1 MTSVPTNLPFE
12 QLASYDKPAVLLT
25 QAMDNEFTLR
35 GALQTLVDADGLSPQ
50 ERDSFT
56 DRLKDRVGR
65 SPVTDAV
72 VDVVTNPF
80 VLLMM
85 VTSPAARTALSRTG
99 KAIFD
104 VGERY
109 SPYIKEQG
117 GMLASLGLLAP
128 MQLFRGTA
136 LTPGVQ
142 AFTKAVDQ
150 AERQMMEAVADPLRK
165 VLQRHGL
172 ESLDPRKIRDPRLKE
187 KAQELNDA
195 LTASLNG
202 FDRGDTFKVL
212 KRELYVRRNGG
223 LRKVSKKL
231 AKEEGLTMQQL
242 RKEARERGTVK
253 LKTRDVQVGAL
264 VKADMDEVVGKLG
277 LTELRD
283 AYRKALSDR
292 RMMLFGDEAASAAA
306 GKFVADEQKLLR
318 ITQGIQFGTK
328 KGTALQGTAEGV
340 MKMIM
345 DPDTANLLVQGRLD
359 AAEVKSV
366 LKEVIE
372 GQPTFFLPR
381 NLRESVG
388 EAGIDKLMQARRA
401 RALTAAGSTRTRTRA
416 VGDWDPRDMERV
428 FQRYGATDYG
438 LKKLVGQERKIQA
451 MVDRGLEPTV
461 LRMNSQESLARYFRD
476 TGVTNGLYVT
486 TVEDSPL
493 LLQRMNDARQLAS
506 KEKLDFLEKEIG
518 KSPFQGPKRSLAQL
532 FQEEHFLLEDRFAKE
547 SLEVMLRGALGIQKV
562 EHVATHMAL
571 VKAKQG
577 LRTVLD
583 SGVGKAMQGAGSWGR
598 GLYKRLDDV
607 ANAELTLGEGKGLA
621 GQLARYFYVTH
632 LGLNLGSVTMNLMQ
646 PLLYASVYGGVGNV
660 LKAYGSAF
668 KELGGYMKE
677 RTGKFGFRALT
688 DQEHQQLVSKHFKFA
703 NAEGENLVQI
713 GRDTFSTLDS
723 ISYKSEA
730 LAGVSRRESYFF
742 DYPMKLFEKAE
753 WINRNVAAH
762 SVENAY
768 RAAGIDV
775 ARGSSGYYRMLSDVG
790 EMVSATQFGGS
801 TLNTPMA
808 FQGTGPFGRLANN
821 PLFRQFLS
829 FPLRSAT
836 TIMYDSPR
844 LADRGLGGIGADF
857 VRGMGISA
865 VLYEFGKNTFGADL
879 SPGLFG
885 ASLTQIAGGD
895 RFFQDGNEWIP
906 IPPVVDIPM
915 NLVRG
920 ALDPGQRD
928 LLQNNLPRLVPGGIA
943 ASRAMGMLPNLMEG
957 PLFGLPGA
965 LQKTYIDPKQ
975 RTEDGKIAVFKGDG
989 TLVDYQSPGLIFAKA
1004 LGVDMGKFR
1013 EAADFDGFLL
1023 KNREQIVDYRRRAIS
1038 ALLGNEIGKMQG
1050 IRAEFK
1056 RRFGMDLTISKDQLD
1071 EAIKN
1076 RTISRT
1082 ERILDRMP
1090 PDQRPMYQQM
1100 AAARAAEMGV
1110 EPEAIVGADTARQ
1123 RAESRRVQAVPLT
1136 EEQRQVIATE
1146 PGFKGFE
1153 GF

>member
-1 MTSVPTNLPFE
+1 MTQVPTSLPFE

-25 QAMDNEFTLR
+25 QAMDGEFTLR

-56 DRLKDRVGR
+56 DRLKERVGR

-80 VLLMM
+80 VMLMM
-85 VTSPAARTALSRTG
+85 VTSPATAKALSRTG

-104 VGERY
+104 TGERF

-117 GMLASLGLLAP
+117 GILASLGLLAP

-136 LTPGVQ
+136 LTPSVQ

-150 AERQMMEAVADPLRK
+150 AEKQMMSTVAEPLRK
-165 VLQRHGL
+165 LLRKEGL
-172 ESLDPRKIRDPRLKE
+172 ESLDPTRIKDAVKRAR
-187 KAQELNDA
+187 AQELNDA
-195 LTASLNG
+195 LTASLAG
-202 FDRGDTFKVL
+202 FDRTNSWKEVKRQLYLDGKKVTP
-212 KRELYVRRNGG
+212 
-223 LRKVSKKL
+223 KL
-231 AKEEGLTMQQL
+231 AKEMGLTMKEL
-242 RKEARERGTVK
+242 KKEVAKRGEYRLVAKDRKVEAII
-253 LKTRDVQVGAL
+253 QN
-264 VKADMDEVVGKLG
+264 DMDAVIGKLG
-277 LTELRD
+277 LTEVRD
-283 AYRKALSDR
+283 AYRTALADR
-292 RMMLFGDEAASAAA
+292 RMALFGDAAKSAAQ
-306 GKFVADEQKLLR
+306 GKFVADLDKVMR
-318 ITQGIQFGTK
+318 IHQGLQFGMQS
-328 KGTALQGTAEGV
+328 GGALRGTAEGI
-340 MKMIM
+340 MSMLM
-345 DPDTANLLVQGRLD
+345 DPDTARLLTSGQMKEANVRR
-359 AAEVKSV
+359 V
-366 LKEVIE
+366 LTEMVE
-372 GQPTFFLPR
+372 NQPLFYLPR
-381 NLRESVG
+381 NLRTPVG
-388 EAGIDKLMQARRA
+388 GGDLGRVIEMKRA
-401 RALTAAGSTRTRTRA
+401 RALVATGSAAARTKGVA
-416 VGDWDPRDMERV
+416 GWDPEDLERI
-428 FQRYGATDYG
+428 FRRYVPTEYG
-438 LKKLVGQERKIQA
+438 LKTQAGQQNRIKA
-451 MVDRGLEPTV
+451 MLDRGETPMV
-461 LRMNSQESLARYFRD
+461 QRMNSQESLSRYFRD
-476 TGVTNGLYVT
+476 SGVTNGLYVT
-486 TVEDSPL
+486 TAESNPL
-493 LLQRMNDARQLAS
+493 LMQRLADVRGMANP
-506 KEKLDFLEKEIG
+506 EKMRLLDEGIRKG
-518 KSPFQGPKRSLAQL
+518 PFQGKERSLAQI

-571 VKAKQG
+571 IKGKQG
-577 LRTVLD
+577 IRMMLD
-583 SGVGKAMQGAGSWGR
+583 SGIGKAMQGAGKWGQ
-598 GLYKRLDDV
+598 GLYRKLDDV
-607 ANAELTLGEGKGLA
+607 ANAELSLGQGKGFA

-632 LGLNLGSVTMNLMQ
+632 LGLNLGSVSMNMMQ

-660 LKAYGSAF
+660 LKAYGAAF
-668 KELGGYMKE
+668 KELGGYMGE
-677 RTGKFGFRALT
+677 RVGKYGLRALS
-688 DQEHQQLVSKHFKFA
+688 DQEHQTLVGRHFKYA

-723 ISYKSEA
+723 ISYKSET
-730 LAGVSRRESYFF
+730 LAGVNRKESYFF

-753 WINRNVAAH
+753 WLNRNVAAH

-768 RAAGIDV
+768 RAAKIDV
-775 ARGSSGYYRMLSDVG
+775 TQGTAGYYRMLSDVG

-844 LADRGLGGIGADF
+844 LADRGLPGIGVDWL
-857 VRGMGISA
+857 RGMGISA
-865 VLYEFGKNTFGADL
+865 IFYEFGKNTMGADL

-885 ASLTQIAGGD
+885 ASLTQVVGGD
-895 RFFQDGNEWIP
+895 RFFQDGNEYIP
-906 IPPVVDIPM
+906 IPPVIDIPM
-915 NLVRG
+915 NLIRG

-928 LLQNNLPRLVPGGIA
+928 LIQNNLPRLVPGGIA
-943 ASRAMGMLPNLMEG
+943 ASRVMGMLPNLMEG

-989 TLVDYQSPGLIFAKA
+989 TLVDYQSPGQIFAKA
-1004 LGVDMGKFR
+1004 LGVDLGTFKQS
-1013 EAADFDGFLL
+1013 ADFDGFLL

-1038 ALLGNEIGKMQG
+1038 ALLANEVGKMQG
-1050 IRAEFK
+1050 IRSEFK

-1076 RTISRT
+1076 RTVSRT

-1090 PDQRPMYQQM
+1090 PDQRSIYQEM
-1100 AAARAAEMGV
+1100 AVGREAELGLA
-1110 EPEAIVGADTARQ
+1110 EGSIVGADTARQ
-1123 RAESRRVQAVPLT
+1123 RAESRRVQAMPLT
-1136 EEQRQVIATE
+1136 QEQRQVIATE